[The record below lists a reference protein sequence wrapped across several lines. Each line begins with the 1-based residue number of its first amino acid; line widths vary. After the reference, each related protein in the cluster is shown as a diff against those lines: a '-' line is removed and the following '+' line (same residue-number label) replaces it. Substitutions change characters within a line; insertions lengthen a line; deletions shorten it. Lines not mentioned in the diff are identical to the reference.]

1 MNFEKDGKD
10 RKKLTKGPGNDDNQ
24 TTFQPTAPSSEPDPR
39 IIALV
44 QFLARRAAERDF
56 RQLIEES
63 RPADPTGDDKGR
75 IQ

>member
-1 MNFEKDGKD
+1 MSFEKDEKD

-24 TTFQPTAPSSEPDPR
+24 TTFQSTASPSEPDPR
-39 IIALV
+39 IVALV

-56 RQLIEES
+56 AQLIEES
-63 RPADPTGDDKGR
+63 TRATPTGDDKGT